1 MTQLP
6 PPVSPTPPVN
16 IVSEM
21 LGVLLKIVPK
31 ASEVE
36 ARLDLTLKSNRVAIC
51 REGVLYNVDVVVYL
65 FKVQRKDQAPSILI
79 VTLYLHVRLEKGPVR
94 RGRENKQGGNG
105 RWESRIQI
113 FKK

>member
-6 PPVSPTPPVN
+6 PPVSPFN

-51 REGVLYNVDVVVYL
+51 RGVLYNVDVVVYL
-65 FKVQRKDQAPSILI
+65 FKVQLKDQA
-79 VTLYLHVRLEKGPVR
+79 
-94 RGRENKQGGNG
+94 
-105 RWESRIQI
+105 
-113 FKK
+113 

>member
-6 PPVSPTPPVN
+6 PPVSPFN

-31 ASEVE
+31 ASEAE

-65 FKVQRKDQAPSILI
+65 FKVQLKDQASSILT
-79 VTLYLHVRLEKGPVR
+79 VTRYLHVRLEKGSCKER
-94 RGRENKQGGNG
+94 KR
-105 RWESRIQI
+105 
-113 FKK
+113 